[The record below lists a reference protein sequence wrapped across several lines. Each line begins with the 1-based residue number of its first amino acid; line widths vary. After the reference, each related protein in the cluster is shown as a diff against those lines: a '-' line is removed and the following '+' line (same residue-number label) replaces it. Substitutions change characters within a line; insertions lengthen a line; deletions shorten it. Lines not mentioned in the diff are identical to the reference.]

1 MDGRGGFFY
10 AILCLSIYWMTTG
23 EKSSIQ
29 HKCANTIH
37 NWKANDIFFSLV
49 TKLVSSRVAN
59 SLSAPIHSNSRNLYI
74 YLVYNIFTECSTT
87 QTGGQK
93 TNCNTKRYTLCTLSF
108 LAILK
113 RGKKRYFVRV
123 RLYSHCI
130 WQQRQPNKKQQMGY
144 LFVLTSAQNQ
154 FIDCFVSSRD
164 EHSLSPVPFIFNR
177 ELFPISSN
185 DDYFA
190 IHLIL
195 ITIFTTWFELDSS
208 QRTVA
213 TVFAYS
219 SIFGCLR

>member
-1 MDGRGGFFY
+1 MGGGDFSMLFFASLFIGWQRGKNRRSNTNAQIRFT
-10 AILCLSIYWMTTG
+10 I
-23 EKSSIQ
+23 EKP
-29 HKCANTIH
+29 TI
-37 NWKANDIFFSLV
+37 FSFHWS
-49 TKLVSSRVAN
+49 TKLVSSRVTN
-59 SLSAPIHSNSRNLYI
+59 SLSAEIHSNSRNLYI

-154 FIDCFVSSRD
+154 FIDCFVSPRD
-164 EHSLSPVPFIFNR
+164 EHSLSPVPFIFRR